1 MEAIQFTAPLELE
14 RHDRAALSDTCNTPG
29 FRVIQKIFEDEV
41 QKFFTV
47 LMNLESGTDK
57 VLEGQR
63 VAKTAAQLWQG
74 GIDRINAEVNHLS
87 EELRAEKKSPPV
99 DLIGDTIDLGPA
111 ASTQQS
117 FEEEIDIDY

>member
-1 MEAIQFTAPLELE
+1 MEAIKFTAPLELQRYE
-14 RHDRAALSDTCNTPG
+14 RAALSDTCNTPG
-29 FRVIQKIFEDEV
+29 FKVIQKIFEDEV

-63 VAKTAAQLWQG
+63 VARTAAQLWQG
-74 GIDRINAEVNHLS
+74 GIDRINAEVNYLG
-87 EELRAEKKSPPV
+87 EELRAEKPAPPV

-111 ASTQQS
+111 PSTQNS
-117 FEEEIDIDY
+117 FEEENDIEY

>member
-1 MEAIQFTAPLELE
+1 MEAIQFTAPLELG
-14 RHDRAALSDTCNTPG
+14 RHERAALSDTCNTPG
-29 FRVIQKIFEDEV
+29 FKVIQKIFEDEV

-74 GIDRINAEVNHLS
+74 GIDRINAEVNYLS
-87 EELRAEKKSPPV
+87 EELRGEKPSPPV
-99 DLIGDTIDLGPA
+99 DLIEGMIDLGPEP
-111 ASTQQS
+111 STQSS
-117 FEEEIDIDY
+117 FEEENDFDY